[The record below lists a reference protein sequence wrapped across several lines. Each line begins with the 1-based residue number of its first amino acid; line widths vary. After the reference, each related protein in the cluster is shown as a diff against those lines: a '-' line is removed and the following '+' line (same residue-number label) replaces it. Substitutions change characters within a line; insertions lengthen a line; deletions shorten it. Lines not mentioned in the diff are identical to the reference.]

1 MQLGSQ
7 NGKDKEEGAIAF
19 ASSYF
24 FRRILA
30 FEEATRK
37 GSHAKK
43 KKEREEIGGEKIAG
57 VKNHKREQ
65 DRGNTTRTSLL
76 QATVMRTLTHRTS

>member
-1 MQLGSQ
+1 ME
-7 NGKDKEEGAIAF
+7 KTEEGTIAF

-43 KKEREEIGGEKIAG
+43 KKEREKKLEERKLR
-57 VKNHKREQ
+57 V
-65 DRGNTTRTSLL
+65 
-76 QATVMRTLTHRTS
+76 